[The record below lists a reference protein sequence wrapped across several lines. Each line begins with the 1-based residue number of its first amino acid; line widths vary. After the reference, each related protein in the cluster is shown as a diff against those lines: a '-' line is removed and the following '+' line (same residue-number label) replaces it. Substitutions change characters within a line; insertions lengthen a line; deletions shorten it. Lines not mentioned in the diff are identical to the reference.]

1 VGVCQP
7 YLRRMRYSL
16 VIPAHNEADNLPP
29 LLAEIC
35 ALPEGQRPF
44 EIILVDDASADAT
57 APVVTAQIAAH
68 PSLRMLR
75 LAKHSGQSA
84 AMLAGVKAARSDWV
98 ATIDAD
104 GENDPADLARMIV
117 LAETS
122 GADLIGGER
131 PPRRSS
137 WSKELGSRLANDLRR
152 RVLSDGC
159 SDSACGLK
167 LFRRAMLLQLPSFD
181 GMHRFLPALVQIAG
195 GQTRFLGVKI
205 RPRRHGRSNY
215 GNLRRAASGLID
227 LGGVLW
233 LKRCSLAGAVR
244 IAKEEP

>member
-1 VGVCQP
+1 
-7 YLRRMRYSL
+7 MRYSL

-29 LLAEIC
+29 LLAEIR
-35 ALPEGQRPF
+35 ALPDGQRPF

-57 APVVTAQIAAH
+57 APVMAAQIAAD

-75 LAKHSGQSA
+75 LAQRSGQSA

-104 GENDPADLARMIV
+104 GENDPADLARMIA
-117 LAETS
+117 LAEAS
-122 GADLIGGER
+122 RADLVGGER
-131 PPRRSS
+131 PARRAS
-137 WSKELGSRLANDLRR
+137 WSKQLGSRLANGLRR
-152 RVLSDGC
+152 RVLKDGC

-167 LFRRAMLLQLPSFD
+167 HFRREMLLQLPSFD

-195 GQTRFLGVKI
+195 GQTRFVGVNI

-215 GNLRRAASGLID
+215 GNLGRAARGVID

-233 LKRCSLAGAVR
+233 LKRRSLVRAVR
-244 IAKEEP
+244 TAKEEP

>member
-1 VGVCQP
+1 
-7 YLRRMRYSL
+7 MRYSL

-29 LLAEIC
+29 LLAEIR

-44 EIILVDDASADAT
+44 EVILVDDASADAT
-57 APVVTAQIAAH
+57 ASVMAAQIAAD
-68 PSLRMLR
+68 PSVRLLR
-75 LAKHSGQSA
+75 LAKRSGQSA

-104 GENDPADLARMIV
+104 GENDPADLARMIA
-117 LAETS
+117 LADES
-122 GADLIGGER
+122 HADLIGGLR
-131 PPRRSS
+131 PGRRSS
-137 WSKELGSRLANDLRR
+137 WSKQIASRLANGLRR
-152 RVLSDGC
+152 WLLKDGC

-167 LFRRAMLLQLPSFD
+167 LFRRELLLRLPSFD

-195 GQTRFLGVKI
+195 GQTRFVAVND

-215 GNLRRAASGLID
+215 GNLGRAAHGLID

-233 LKRCSLAGAVR
+233 LKRRSLVGAVR
-244 IAKEEP
+244 TAKEGP